1 MDGAGAYGVGEISEG
16 IFALG
21 VGAGGQKGEV
31 VGKLG

>member
-1 MDGAGAYGVGEISEG
+1 MDGASTYGGGEVGQG

-31 VGKLG
+31 VGELG